1 MNLWNKRDG
10 LRYTENNKVVSRSL
24 QNTNV
29 VSRIVF
35 FSSIQ
40 LLEHEN
46 KQFKSFWS
54 RAKITML
61 QVAKKSFI

>member
-1 MNLWNKRDG
+1 MNLWNKRDR
-10 LRYTENNKVVSRSL
+10 LRYTENNKVFSRRL

-35 FSSIQ
+35 FSSIK

-46 KQFKSFWS
+46 KQSSPFDPEQK
-54 RAKITML
+54 
-61 QVAKKSFI
+61 